1 MVCAAKGVRVEFAV
15 GDGVVKVNV
24 PDRAALLTEVAR
36 RFAAGEGFAL
46 ATLNLDHLV
55 KLKTDP
61 GFRAAYA
68 AHDLVTADGH
78 PVIWMS
84 RTAGRPVGLVP
95 GADIVE
101 PLCRQAAGAGVTV
114 ALVGAQAGTL
124 AVAAERLEARVEGL
138 QVVLQIAPPMGFD
151 PGGSV
156 ADDVLAQI
164 GASGARLCLVAL
176 GAPKQEILAARG
188 RRILPSVGFA
198 GIGAGI
204 DFVAGTQARA
214 PAWVR
219 SMAMEWLWRAAGNPR
234 RLAGRY
240 WRAGCA
246 LPGFWLQARRLRR
259 SG

>member
-1 MVCAAKGVRVEFAV
+1 MQFAIEDAV
-15 GDGVVKVNV
+15 IKVNV

-55 KLKTDP
+55 KLKADP
-61 GFRAAYA
+61 AFRAAYA
-68 AHDLVTADGH
+68 VQDLVTADGH

-84 RTAGRPVGLVP
+84 RAAGRPVGLVP

-101 PLCRQAAGAGVTV
+101 PMCRQAAGAGVTV
-114 ALVGAQAGTL
+114 ALIGARAETL
-124 AVAAERLEARVEGL
+124 AVAAARLEACIEGL
-138 QVVLQIAPPMGFD
+138 RVVLQIAPPMGFD
-151 PGGSV
+151 PEGAV
-156 ADDVLAQI
+156 AGDMLAQI
-164 GASGARLCLVAL
+164 GASGARLCFVAL

-188 RRILPSVGFA
+188 RRVLPSVGFA

-204 DFVAGTQARA
+204 DFIAGTQARA

-240 WRAGCA
+240 WKAGCA